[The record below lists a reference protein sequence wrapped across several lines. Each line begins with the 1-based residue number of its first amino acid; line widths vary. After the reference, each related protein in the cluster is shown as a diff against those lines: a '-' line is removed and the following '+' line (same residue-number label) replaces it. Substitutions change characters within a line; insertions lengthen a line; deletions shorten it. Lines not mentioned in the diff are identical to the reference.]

1 MVSKQS
7 KMILIEKIKPATTN
21 ESKNRGKSMNDL
33 NIKRVALIW
42 NAHILYMDGMNKS
55 GLEADHSESQ
65 NSKNDVWAWD
75 KIELNNV
82 RCGCVATAIRL
93 YFE

>member
-21 ESKNRGKSMNDL
+21 ESKNRDKSMNDL

-42 NAHILYMDGMNKS
+42 NAHILYMEWINQ
-55 GLEADHSESQ
+55 A
-65 NSKNDVWAWD
+65 
-75 KIELNNV
+75 
-82 RCGCVATAIRL
+82 
-93 YFE
+93 